1 MTKKI
6 IADKSISEWAREWG
20 VSRQAA
26 SAYFKYNAHLS
37 IEEIIENKN
46 NDIRKYRTKWIQIS
60 GKNINEWAEEWNM
73 SKAGAKYK
81 LEKMYP
87 DHYKHFAK

>member
-6 IADKSISEWAREWG
+6 GDKSISEWAREWG

-37 IEEIIENKN
+37 IEEIIENKKKQ
-46 NDIRKYRTKWIQIS
+46 RSESKWSRIS
-60 GKNINEWAEEWNM
+60 GKQAKEWAVEWGM
-73 SKAGAKYK
+73 SETTAQ
-81 LEKMYP
+81 LVLSEMFP
-87 DHYKHFAK
+87 DHKERMK